1 MLIGTNRG
9 LIDMLGGPNRGF
21 YLYAKKVENHEKR
34 VFSLFLVILMVFLD
48 RFGIGGHRNGIN
60 MPI

>member
-1 MLIGTNRG
+1 
-9 LIDMLGGPNRGF
+9 MLGGPNRGF